1 MDRSVRSFVILS
13 IEEYWLDASDYNLDR
28 WNSPGHEVTYQ
39 YPTKHCNKQLT
50 SRLLQGYL
58 NFRVAALPELLQ
70 DGGYTTLMSGKWH
83 LGLRPDQLPGQRG
96 FDRSFTLL
104 PGCANH
110 YGYEP
115 QFQDDDM
122 IRFFEMNG
130 PLYTEDD
137 AKADV

>member
-1 MDRSVRSFVILS
+1 MRPSESS
-13 IEEYWLDASDYNLDR
+13 N
-28 WNSPGHEVTYQ
+28 
-39 YPTKHCNKQLT
+39 
-50 SRLLQGYL
+50 LQGYL

-83 LGLRPDQLPGQRG
+83 LGLRTDQLPGARG

-115 QFQDDDM
+115 QFQDEDM

-137 AKADV
+137 VKADV